1 MNRISDCD
9 DFKKALDK
17 AECMCPDAVKLVC
30 VFALNDARG
39 DDETMKARLKVI
51 RERVNGACGEAY
63 RNIYNYA
70 VNNMGCGVICG

>member
-1 MNRISDCD
+1 MDRINDCD

-17 AECMCPDAVKLVC
+17 AEGMCPDAVKLVC

-39 DDETMKARLKVI
+39 DDEVMEARLKVI

-63 RNIYNYA
+63 RNIYDYA
-70 VNNMGCGVICG
+70 VNNIGGGVINV